1 MPLPATVQQRQ
12 HTHLLHEQRMPR
24 NADGWTASRCPSSPL
39 VSLCIRVPSKIDAD
53 GDVCKPLLAV
63 ASLGGRRP
71 LSSAAVGTV
80 SSTTTTIRAKVPS
93 IDEGRAMGWNGSNI
107 QMGILSTL
115 LQIMAF
121 DGIEQTM
128 ARRVLHRTNV
138 EEAQAIHEEDYYST
152 CRGIATG
159 ATTGIS

>member
-1 MPLPATVQQRQ
+1 
-12 HTHLLHEQRMPR
+12 MPR
-24 NADGWTASRCPSSPL
+24 NADGSTASRCPSSPL
-39 VSLCIRVPSKIDAD
+39 ASLCIRVPSKINAD
-53 GDVCKPLLAV
+53 GDVCKPSPVV

-71 LSSAAVGTV
+71 LSSAAVETV
-80 SSTTTTIRAKVPS
+80 SSTIRAKVPS
-93 IDEGRAMGWNGSNI
+93 IEGARAMGWNGSN
-107 QMGILSTL
+107 MPVGILSTL

-138 EEAQAIHEEDYYST
+138 EEAQAIHEEEYYST